1 MLLESWRLELLIYEP
16 RASPLTD
23 TLTTQCIA
31 VVRITLATNID
42 RSPKHHYLVFV
53 MEKHGGLC
61 KVGADF

>member
-1 MLLESWRLELLIYEP
+1 MLLESWRLELLIYES

-31 VVRITLATNID
+31 LVHITFTVNID

-53 MEKHGGLC
+53 MKKHGGLC
-61 KVGADF
+61 KVGVDF

>member
-1 MLLESWRLELLIYEP
+1 MLLESWRLELLMYEP

-31 VVRITLATNID
+31 VVRITLTTNID
-42 RSPKHHYLVFV
+42 RSPKHSLVFV
-53 MEKHGGLC
+53 MKKHGGFC